1 MASALATVPRA
12 TADTLSWY
20 LARVN
25 AAPMLTAEEE
35 RSLARR
41 FRETGDQEAA
51 KALIISHLRL
61 VVRVA
66 KGYLA
71 YGLDPADLIQE
82 GTIGLM
88 RAVKRY
94 EPERGVRLAP
104 FAVHFIR
111 AHIQEFVLRN
121 WRIVKVATTKAQRK
135 LFFKLR
141 RYKSRLERLGRQEA
155 EAIAAALDVTRR
167 DVEIMDGRLYGADAV
182 IAGSGD
188 EEIFEGGNGWT
199 RFLSDTESNPSDQYE
214 AYEDTIRRTRQLE
227 QALGALDARSR
238 DIIERRW
245 LRDDKATLEELG
257 GLYGISKERVRQ
269 IEKNAFT
276 LLRTRLSGDPSAGGE
291 LGDGRRG
298 RSAAKARLLSPAAEH
313 RTAAAA

>member
-1 MASALATVPRA
+1 MASAPATVPRA
-12 TADTLSWY
+12 TTDTLSGY
-20 LARVN
+20 LAAVN
-25 AAPMLTAEEE
+25 AAPMLSAAEELA
-35 RSLARR
+35 LARR
-41 FRETGDQEAA
+41 FRETGDPEAA

-66 KGYLA
+66 KGYLG

-82 GTIGLM
+82 GTFGLM

-94 EPERGVRLAP
+94 EPDRGVRLAP

-141 RYKSRLERLGRQEA
+141 RHKSRLERLGRQEA
-155 EAIAAALDVTRR
+155 ESIAAALDVTRR
-167 DVEIMDGRLYGADAV
+167 DVEIMDGRLYGADAA

-188 EEIFEGGNGWT
+188 DEIVEGGGWT
-199 RFLSDTESNPSDQYE
+199 RTLSDPESNPSDQYE
-214 AYEDTIRRTRQLE
+214 AYEETFKRTMQLDR
-227 QALGALDARSR
+227 ALAALDARSR

-245 LRDDKATLEELG
+245 LQDDKVTLDALG
-257 GLYGISKERVRQ
+257 GFYGISKERVRQ
-269 IEKNAFT
+269 IEKSALT
-276 LLRTRLSGDPSAGGE
+276 HLRLRLGGDTSVDADDGH
-291 LGDGRRG
+291 GRRN
-298 RSAAKARLLSPAAEH
+298 RRAAPARFLSPAARH
-313 RTAAAA
+313 RPVAAA